1 MTPVPR
7 IEIDDRERNQDLL
20 AELRAID
27 TIELIQTRLDPGDFR
42 VDDAVVIERKT
53 ASDFA
58 ASLIDGRL
66 FSQASRLV
74 QSPFRPAYIIE
85 GSAAEWTSLRVKR
98 HALQGA
104 LISLMLVFD
113 IPVLRSNS
121 PTETVRL
128 LVYTGRQLI
137 RARTGEQT
145 PIRQFKAKRRA
156 TRKRRVLQAL
166 PGIGPDRARR
176 LLEYFGSVRA
186 CLAADTET
194 LAKIEGIGPAT
205 AQKIVD
211 TVEESADA
219 YTSNILQ
226 QMSANIL
233 LEQ

>member
-1 MTPVPR
+1 
-7 IEIDDRERNQDLL
+7 
-20 AELRAID
+20 
-27 TIELIQTRLDPGDFR
+27 
-42 VDDAVVIERKT
+42 
-53 ASDFA
+53 
-58 ASLIDGRL
+58 
-66 FSQASRLV
+66 
-74 QSPFRPAYIIE
+74 
-85 GSAAEWTSLRVKR
+85 
-98 HALQGA
+98 GA

-121 PTETVRL
+121 PAETVRL

-211 TVEESADA
+211 TVEDSADA

-226 QMSANIL
+226 QLSANIL
-233 LEQ
+233 L